1 MNKLHFSTRESYLS
15 SFQSFL
21 KISLVALLFS
31 CGFIGETQAQCPP
44 PLTVNG
50 PGSQVWTAPA
60 TGGPWNVKI
69 TATGAGGGNIDAFPP
84 ATGGGGGAT
93 MIGNFVINNNER
105 IRAIAGGGGGSAA
118 NVAGGGGGGS
128 GAVNCGNPQDCA
140 NGFILIL
147 AAGGNGEG
155 DVDGTPGSASTGGNG
170 AGGSGCGAD
179 CGGGGGGVNSN
190 GENGLNFGIGVNGS
204 GQGGGV
210 VFTNGLSAGGTGG
223 PAGSG
228 NNGGNGMGGGGG
240 GSQGPGGG
248 GGHTGGDAGDGGTA
262 AQSFNSG
269 TDQDNSDGLPDTGP
283 VFGSVVIECLGALP
297 VELINFKALIQNSEV
312 KLLWSTATEKN
323 NKGYDLERSSD
334 NRTWTPLGFI
344 PGNGDSFRQNDY
356 NFTDANP
363 LPGINYY
370 RLKQMDMDDDFEYSP
385 MVVADVRSNG
395 LQLDIFPNPSVD
407 GEISIRA
414 VSQGEGNALLEVY
427 DWLGYKV
434 YKEQVYLYEGTM
446 VYPIS
451 LATFPKGSYNVR
463 LEMPDGQVHFKKIVL
478 Q

>member
-1 MNKLHFSTRESYLS
+1 
-15 SFQSFL
+15 
-21 KISLVALLFS
+21 
-31 CGFIGETQAQCPP
+31 
-44 PLTVNG
+44 
-50 PGSQVWTAPA
+50 
-60 TGGPWNVKI
+60 VKI
-69 TATGAGGGNIDAFPP
+69 TAKGAGGGNIDAFPP

-93 MIGNFVINNNER
+93 MIGTFVINNSER
-105 IRAIAGGGGGSAA
+105 IRAIAGGGGGNAS

-128 GAVNCGNPQDCA
+128 GAVNCGNPQDCL

-155 DVDGTPGSASTGGNG
+155 FADGTPALSATGDGSPGL
-170 AGGSGCGAD
+170 GCGSD
-179 CGGGGGGVNSN
+179 CGGGGGAPN
-190 GENGLNFGIGVNGS
+190 GNGGS
-204 GQGGGV
+204 GTGLGSGGGGGV
-210 VFTNGLSAGGTGG
+210 VFLNGISAGGTGG

-240 GSQGPGGG
+240 GGSDGPGGG
-248 GGHTGGDAGDGGTA
+248 GGYAGGDAGDGGTA

-269 TDQDNSDGLPDTGP
+269 TDQNNSDGLPETGP
-283 VFGSVVIECLGALP
+283 VFGSVLIECLGALP
-297 VELINFKALIQNSEV
+297 VELINFKALIQNNGGV

-323 NKGYDLERSSD
+323 NKGYDLERSTD
-334 NRTWTPLGFI
+334 NRTWTALGFI
-344 PGNGDSFRQNDY
+344 PGNGNSTRQNDY
-356 NFTDANP
+356 NFTDDNP

-370 RLKQMDMDDDFEYSP
+370 RLKQMDMDGDIEYSP
-385 MVVADVRSNG
+385 MVVADVRANG
-395 LQLDIFPNPSVD
+395 LQLDIFPNPSAD

-414 VSQGEGNALLEVY
+414 VSKQEGNALLEIY

-451 LATFPKGSYNVR
+451 LATYPKGTYNAR

>member
-1 MNKLHFSTRESYLS
+1 MNKPRFFTRESYLPF
-15 SFQSFL
+15 FQFSL
-21 KISLVALLFS
+21 KTAFIALLFS
-31 CGFIGETQAQCPP
+31 CGFIGETNGQCPP

-69 TATGAGGGNIDAFPP
+69 TAKGGGGGNIDAFPP

-93 MIGNFVINNNER
+93 MIGNFVINNNVR
-105 IRAIAGGGGGSAA
+105 IRAVAGGGGGSAA

-128 GAVNCGNPQDCA
+128 GAVNCGNPQDCL

-155 DVDGTPGSASTGGNG
+155 FENGTPALSSTGD
-170 AGGSGCGAD
+170 GSPGLGCGSD
-179 CGGGGGGVNSN
+179 CGGGGGAPN
-190 GENGLNFGIGVNGS
+190 GNGGS
-204 GQGGGV
+204 GSGTGSGGGGGA
-210 VFTNGLSAGGTGG
+210 VFLNGISAGGTGG
-223 PAGSG
+223 PVGSG

-240 GSQGPGGG
+240 GGSDGPGGG
-248 GGHTGGDAGDGGTA
+248 GGYAGGDAGDGGTA

-283 VFGSVVIECLGALP
+283 LFGSVVIECLGALP
-297 VELINFKALIQNSEV
+297 VELINFKAHIQNSGV

-334 NRTWTPLGFI
+334 NRTWTTLGFV